1 MSKCPFISREEALH
15 YANWEGAHKVALLI
29 EDVPDPDPDELIAA
43 AIRQMDSEQLQKMY
57 LKMSEC
63 LFRSI
68 MNRPEGDDTV
78 HFGLTRPGTLVNVD
92 ITVKDGLIDEK
103 AATELMIKLKGA
115 DNHE

>member
-1 MSKCPFISREEALH
+1 MSKCPFISRGEALH
-15 YANWEGAHKVALLI
+15 YANWEGAQKVALLI
-29 EDVPDPDPDELIAA
+29 DELPDPDPDELIAA

-68 MNRPEGDDTV
+68 MNREEGCETV
-78 HFGLTRPGTLVNVD
+78 HFGCSRPGTVVNVD

-103 AATELMIKLKGA
+103 AAVELMVKLKGD
-115 DNHE
+115 DNNE

>member
-15 YANWEGAHKVALLI
+15 YANWEGAYKVALLI

-63 LFRSI
+63 LYRSI
-68 MNRPEGDDTV
+68 MNRPEGEDTV
-78 HFGLTRPGTLVNVD
+78 HFGLTRPGTVVNVD

-103 AATELMIKLKGA
+103 AAVELMVKLKGD
-115 DNHE
+115 DNNG

>member
-1 MSKCPFISREEALH
+1 MKKCPFISREEALH
-15 YANWEGAHKVALLI
+15 YANWEGAYKVALLI

-68 MNRPEGDDTV
+68 RNRPEGDTV
-78 HFGLTRPGTLVNVD
+78 HLGVFRPGTLVNVY
-92 ITVKDGLIDEK
+92 ITVKDGPIDEK
-103 AATELMIKLKGA
+103 AANELMDKLKGGK
-115 DNHE
+115 EP